1 MQPGDNLGQT
11 APREGSERLLSI
23 DSLRG
28 LVMVI
33 MALDHVRELWSATPF
48 RPEDLDQTSPGWFFA
63 RWITHL
69 CAPTFV
75 FLSGVSIWLRLR
87 MHTDRKTMS
96 KFLFLRG
103 LWLIVVE
110 LFIVNPALQ
119 LGYSLVLLQVIWVF
133 GWSMILMAALIRI
146 PAKMVGAI
154 SLSIILTHD
163 LLPSLQPITSSNV
176 LLAVLHNSPG
186 VYQFGAL
193 PPLLIAYSIFP
204 WAAVMMAGYAAAS
217 WLTYPG
223 QGRRNSLIAGAVLV
237 ILFICLRLVNHYGD
251 PSPWAAQERGLVYS
265 VLSFVN
271 VTKYP
276 ASLQF
281 LSLMIGLALLV
292 MGVFFNS
299 RTRVVEWLAVFGR
312 VPFFFYVLHIPLISV
327 AACLWM
333 QFSYG
338 GFINLGFSSPD
349 LWPEGYSPS
358 LTRTYAVWACCIFLL
373 FGPCRWFGAFRR
385 THIAS
390 RPWLS
395 YL

>member
-1 MQPGDNLGQT
+1 MPPGDNLGQT
-11 APREGSERLLSI
+11 AAREGSGRLRSI
-23 DSLRG
+23 DMLRG

-75 FLSGVSIWLRLR
+75 FLSGMSIWLRLQQR
-87 MHTDRKTMS
+87 PNRTEMS
-96 KFLFLRG
+96 RFLVIRG

-119 LGYSLVLLQVIWVF
+119 LGYSLILLQVIWVF
-133 GWSMILMAALIRI
+133 GWSMMLMAGVIRLPVKVVGITAVLII
-146 PAKMVGAI
+146 V
-154 SLSIILTHD
+154 LHD
-163 LLPSLQPITSSNV
+163 LLPSFQPITSAKV
-176 LLAVLHNSPG
+176 LVAMLHNSPG
-186 VYQFGAL
+186 IYQLGSF
-193 PPLLIAYSIFP
+193 PPLLIAYTIFP

-217 WLTYPG
+217 WLTHPG
-223 QGRRNSLIAGAVLV
+223 QGRRNSLIAGAGLV
-237 ILFICLRLVNHYGD
+237 VLFICLRLVNYYGD

-281 LSLMIGLALLV
+281 LSLMIGLALVV

-327 AACLWM
+327 AAFLWM

-373 FGPCRWFGAFRR
+373 FWPCRRFGAFRR